1 MIPIDTLRVC
11 DQLKRDEGFRQYPY
25 RDSRGVLTIGYGFN
39 LESQGLT
46 QDECITVLHQR
57 VWRVYLQLTDA
68 LPWVKQ
74 IDAVRQAVLLNMA
87 YNLGVHGLLQFTVTL
102 QNVQAGDYDAAAEA
116 MLRSAWA
123 DQVGERARRL
133 ALQMRTGEWQ

>member
-1 MIPIDTLRVC
+1 MIPLDTLRAC
-11 DQLKRDEGFRQYPY
+11 DQLKRDEGFRQFPY

-39 LESQGLT
+39 LQSDGLT
-46 QDECITVLHQR
+46 EAEAISVLHQR
-57 VWRVYLQLTDA
+57 VWRVYLQLIDA

-74 IDAVRQAVLLNMA
+74 LDGPRQGVLLNMA

-116 MLRSAWA
+116 MLRSVWA